1 MQPTNL
7 QQALK
12 VIITTSMSV
21 DKALE
26 DTKITPLEW
35 AQIAIKS
42 MQFWKVFKTIQPIYA
57 DLQNLDEQSREEL
70 NQWLIQEFDLRN
82 DQMEQ
87 TIEKLFQILLEAS
100 KIFTSFTQKE

>member
-100 KIFTSFTQKE
+100 KIFTSFNQKE

>member
-57 DLQNLDEQSREEL
+57 DLQNLDVQSRQEL
-70 NQWLIQEFDLRN
+70 HQWLAHEFDLRN
-82 DQMEQ
+82 DQLEQ
-87 TIEKLFQILLEAS
+87 TLENLFRILLEAS
-100 KIFTSFTQKE
+100 DLLSALKQNT

>member
-82 DQMEQ
+82 DQLEQ